1 MECGR
6 MSDPSSWICG
16 QMCECNRVIHANVN
30 TGAYKSV
37 SLLSLTLQ
45 NRSFKDWPLPIL
57 QKMKMKA
64 KYHSEKTLNLI

>member
-16 QMCECNRVIHANVN
+16 QMCECNKVIHTNVN

-37 SLLSLTLQ
+37 SLLSST
-45 NRSFKDWPLPIL
+45 LPIF